1 MEEFKKPERLV
12 IDAIPY
18 LTEIMG
24 TGLIKDLQEGEC
36 SMCPYCNQSWNEE
49 YPTMTCNLGFDIFKC
64 KLEVEEVKE
73 GVENNGE

>member
-1 MEEFKKPERLV
+1 MKKATYKVEFFVEEPDDDYCFE
-12 IDAIPY
+12 A
-18 LTEIMG
+18 
-24 TGLIKDLQEGEC
+24 GEC

-64 KLEVEEVKE
+64 KLEAEEVKE